1 MKWGLT
7 KKNREQES
15 LVDSL
20 HRDISRVFDDFFSIS
35 PTSMFEFDWSPTVD
49 VVENEGGFLVKAE
62 IPGIDEKDLQVTLEN
77 NILTIAGEKKEE
89 RSEKDRDSRW
99 VVSERKFGS
108 FRRSISLPEGI
119 RSDKIKAAFRN
130 GVLRVEI
137 PREESAKPRKI
148 TIDVK

>member
-15 LVDSL
+15 MVDSL

-49 VVENEGGFLVKAE
+49 VVEDDTGFHVKAE
-62 IPGIDEKDLQVTLEN
+62 VPGIDEKDLQVTLEN
-77 NILTIAGEKKEE
+77 NILTIAGEKKVE
-89 RSEKDRDSRW
+89 RSEKDRDSRY
-99 VVSERKFGS
+99 VLSERKFGA

-119 RSDKIKAAFRN
+119 RADKINAAFKN

-137 PREESAKPRKI
+137 PREETARPRKI
-148 TIDVK
+148 NIDVK

>member
-49 VVENEGGFLVKAE
+49 VVENEGGFIVKAE

-89 RSEKDRDSRW
+89 RNEKDRDSRW

>member
-1 MKWGLT
+1 M
-7 KKNREQES
+7 
-15 LVDSL
+15 
-20 HRDISRVFDDFFSIS
+20 
-35 PTSMFEFDWSPTVD
+35 
-49 VVENEGGFLVKAE
+49 KAE

-89 RSEKDRDSRW
+89 RNEKDRDSRW

>member
-49 VVENEGGFLVKAE
+49 VMENEGGFLVKAE

>member
-89 RSEKDRDSRW
+89 RNEKDRDSRW